1 MLNLIS
7 FKVVGS
13 SVKRMRNWRA
23 LSFGVFLI
31 TLGIG
36 WYIFSSIQVSFET
49 FAWIL
54 LIAGIALIMIPLV
67 SWKRPAWPAKGLVA
81 AIVGGLLIS
90 LFFSGGFALVQNF
103 VGGTFWFNTA
113 HGTKSYT
120 GTIAA
125 NNVYLQ
131 IDNFNGPINVSTWDV
146 SSYSINLTIRAGGT
160 SQAEADNRLASLN
173 VTLND
178 TTSAGV
184 ENLILTYNVPSSE
197 HSSYAIEVD
206 ALLPSNALLN
216 LDLLSSNGGIY
227 LADINGTTVNA
238 ETSNGPL
245 TFDGVY
251 VNNLTAH
258 TSNGRVEGTLEAANT
273 VITTSNGRI
282 TLTIPNT
289 KTGDYDLSTSN
300 GAIDLHVSNPTQAGY
315 NLDASTSNGNINLNL
330 PNLNYSVDQ
339 KTAKQAKTIGF
350 DSKTI
355 QVTIRTATSNGSIDI
370 ATP

>member
-1 MLNLIS
+1 MS
-7 FKVVGS
+7 
-13 SVKRMRNWRA
+13 NWRA
-23 LSFGVFLI
+23 LSFGIFLI

-36 WYIFSSIQVSFET
+36 LYIFSSIQVSFET

-54 LIAGIALIMIPLV
+54 LIAGIALIIIPLA

-81 AIVGGLLIS
+81 AVVGGLLVS
-90 LFFSGGFALVQNF
+90 LFFSGGFTLVQNF
-103 VGGTFWFNTA
+103 AGGLFWFNTA

-120 GTIAA
+120 GTIVA

-131 IDNFNGPINVSTWDV
+131 IDNFNGPIRVSTWDV
-146 SSYSINLTIRAGGT
+146 SRYSINLTIRAGGS
-160 SQAEADNRLASLN
+160 SQADADNRLASLN
-173 VTLND
+173 VTLSDN
-178 TTSAGV
+178 TSAGV
-184 ENLILTYNVPSSE
+184 ENLILNYNVPSSE

-216 LDLLSSNGGIY
+216 LNLQSSNGGIY
-227 LADINGTTVNA
+227 LTSIDGTTVNV

-273 VITTSNGRI
+273 VLTTSNGRI
-282 TLTIPNT
+282 TLTIPST
-289 KTGDYDLSTSN
+289 TTGNIDLSTSN
-300 GAIDLHVSNPTQAGY
+300 GAIDLHVSNQTQAGY

-350 DSKTI
+350 NSKAI
-355 QVTIRTATSNGSIDI
+355 QVTIRAATSNGNIDI
-370 ATP
+370 DTP